1 MNAVF
6 QKSTFVKR
14 KPVRL
19 SPGSGRD
26 ASSVFGRRAAL
37 YTSQRTSRSRL
48 SLSMY
53 VIETQHQGFA
63 GKYGYEDGSIEDC
76 RAPSVV
82 DGVIYS
88 VVVLPGLCP

>member
-1 MNAVF
+1 
-6 QKSTFVKR
+6 
-14 KPVRL
+14 
-19 SPGSGRD
+19 
-26 ASSVFGRRAAL
+26 
-37 YTSQRTSRSRL
+37 
-48 SLSMY
+48 MY